1 MGWNNP
7 GGNGSKDPWSGRNQD
22 RGPPDLDQ
30 IVRKMQDRL
39 GGLFGRRRTGVPGG
53 RPRGIWIF
61 IVIALGMVLLWESAY
76 IVQPAERGLVLRFGS
91 FVAVLEPG
99 ISFRFPRPIE
109 KVEIV
114 DVDQIR
120 TVSHKADMLTQ
131 DENIV
136 DVELAVQYRV
146 SDTEAYQFNVRRP
159 DATLRDATSTAIREV
174 IGKSKMDH
182 VLTVG
187 RSEIAADVKELIQD
201 ILDQYETGLLVTS
214 VNMQPAKPP
223 EPVKSA
229 FDDAIKARE
238 DEQRLINEA
247 EAYKN
252 EILPKSRGA
261 AARRRQEAKAYE
273 ARVIAQADG
282 ETERFTKLLREYEKA
297 PDVTRARL
305 YLEAVESVLANSPK
319 VIVDLKKGN
328 NLLFLPLDKLMERG
342 TVGREDL
349 PSVGVSRQST
359 SPTSNQD
366 ARARDDELRGR
377 RVR

>member
-1 MGWNNP
+1 
-7 GGNGSKDPWSGRNQD
+7 
-22 RGPPDLDQ
+22 
-30 IVRKMQDRL
+30 
-39 GGLFGRRRTGVPGG
+39 
-53 RPRGIWIF
+53 
-61 IVIALGMVLLWESAY
+61 
-76 IVQPAERGLVLRFGS
+76 
-91 FVAVLEPG
+91 
-99 ISFRFPRPIE
+99 
-109 KVEIV
+109 
-114 DVDQIR
+114 
-120 TVSHKADMLTQ
+120 
-131 DENIV
+131 
-136 DVELAVQYRV
+136 
-146 SDTEAYQFNVRRP
+146 
-159 DATLRDATSTAIREV
+159 
-174 IGKSKMDH
+174 
-182 VLTVG
+182 VG

-273 ARVIAQADG
+273 AQVIAQADG

-359 SPTSNQD
+359 SPTSNQLSRGLD
-366 ARARDDELRGR
+366 YSLWTNASAPSSSGWVKSSAPIMNRDCIFRCHS
-377 RVR
+377 